1 MKMPQIEAFFWLACK
16 FRIRDF
22 MLSRFEIVSMW
33 YVISTP
39 TLGEI

>member
-22 MLSRFEIVSMW
+22 MLNLIVALRQMLPMRSQP
-33 YVISTP
+33 Y
-39 TLGEI
+39 LL

>member
-22 MLSRFEIVSMW
+22 MLNSLEIFTHG
-33 YVISTP
+33 YYP
-39 TLGEI
+39 K

>member
-22 MLSRFEIVSMW
+22 MLN
-33 YVISTP
+33 T
-39 TLGEI
+39 TLKEVFKN

>member
-22 MLSRFEIVSMW
+22 MLNKK
-33 YVISTP
+33 
-39 TLGEI
+39 GEH

>member
-22 MLSRFEIVSMW
+22 MLNNLKITVSMNVGI
-33 YVISTP
+33 YVLF
-39 TLGEI
+39 TL

>member
-22 MLSRFEIVSMW
+22 MLNKIDDVFD
-33 YVISTP
+33 
-39 TLGEI
+39 